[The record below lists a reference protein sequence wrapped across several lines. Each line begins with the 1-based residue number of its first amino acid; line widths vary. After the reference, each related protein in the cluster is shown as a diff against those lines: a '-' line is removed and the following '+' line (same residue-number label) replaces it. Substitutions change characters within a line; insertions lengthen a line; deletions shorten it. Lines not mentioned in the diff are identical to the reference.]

1 MSAMTLNRLF
11 LFYIFGNLYTVS
23 QAKTL
28 QDSKNVLND
37 IMNGYEKHLLPK
49 ANSSTPVDVKLGFC
63 LFTVNGFNGVD
74 ETLSLTGGLSMSWDD
89 VSLQWNPASYGGVT
103 DLVLDNSKIWHPYIF
118 LVNTPNEMKPI
129 GYDTNN
135 VLSVYSSGRVAWFPG
150 GVLKAKCST
159 DFTKFPFDTQV
170 CTLEFQPWGTT
181 SADITL
187 SPLFDYVILD
197 YFSTNSDWIVNS
209 RSYVEAISIYSL
221 KFNVEVT
228 LTRRPLYYAV
238 MLVVPTLSFCILNPL
253 VFVLPPDSGERISYA
268 VTILLSYAIFLT
280 IALSSLPTSSDPL
293 CTLLLVMILIIAISG
308 AIVIFV
314 IISMR
319 YYHKESFKPGR
330 CAACLIRVSR
340 CTGKVKDTV
349 IEFQKDDKI
358 DIKIDISGKE
368 YSHLLDRF
376 FLTLSYSLLCMFL
389 VLYICVVFV

>member
-1 MSAMTLNRLF
+1 MSVMNRLF
-11 LFYIFGNLYTVS
+11 LFFMFGYLYTVS
-23 QAKTL
+23 QAQTL
-28 QDSKNVLND
+28 QDSKNVLTY

-49 ANSSTPVDVKLGFC
+49 ENASSPVEVKLGFC

-74 ETLSLTGGLSMSWDD
+74 ETLSLTGGLSMRWND

-103 DLVLDNSKIWHPYIF
+103 NLVLDNSKIWHPYIF
-118 LVNTPNEMKPI
+118 LVNSPNEMKPF

-135 VLSVYSSGRVAWFPG
+135 VLTVYSFGMVAWFPG
-150 GVLKAKCST
+150 GVLNAKCST

-170 CTLEFQPWGTT
+170 CTLEFQPWGT
-181 SADITL
+181 SALDITL
-187 SPLFDYVILD
+187 SPLFDYVIMD
-197 YFSTNSDWIVNS
+197 YFSTNSDWIVKS
-209 RSYVEAISIYSL
+209 RSYVEVTSIYSI

-253 VFVLPPDSGERISYA
+253 VFVLPPDSGERVSYA

-308 AIVIFV
+308 MIVIFV

-319 YYHKESFKPGR
+319 YYHTETFKPGKL
-330 CAACLIRVSR
+330 AACLIKVSR
-340 CTGKVKDTV
+340 CTNKVQDAV
-349 IEFQKDDKI
+349 IEYEKDDTLDLKYN
-358 DIKIDISGKE
+358 ISGKE
-368 YSHLLDRF
+368 YAHLLDRF
-376 FLTLSYSLLCMFL
+376 FMTLSYFLLSMFL
-389 VLYICVVFV
+389 VMYICVVFM